1 MISVILNEP
10 WEAAHFQRHWSAEE
24 LTLYPAGT
32 TADAV
37 DDATSVLSV
46 FIHTPVRADALARL
60 PQLKLVAIRATGY
73 DHVDIDYCR
82 AHGIAVCNVPAYGE
96 RPVAEYAMGLLLAAA
111 RHIVPGTLRLQREWR
126 GDVQGLRGVDLHGK
140 TLGLI
145 GTGRIGR
152 NMGQMTTGFGM
163 RLLAYDLAPD
173 HAWAQSVGATYVPL
187 ETLYREADFLS
198 FHAPLTPSTRHL
210 FNHDSLALIKPGVI
224 LINSSRGGLVQN
236 TALLAGLEQGLIRA
250 AGLDVIEN
258 EHLIGKNEPAA
269 DIALMQQ
276 LLAHP
281 AVIASAHNAYN
292 SVEAIERII
301 STTIHNIQRF
311 AQQHDIGDRIC

>member
-46 FIHTPVRADALARL
+46 FIHTPVRASDLARL

-96 RPVAEYAMGLLLAAA
+96 RTVAEYAMGLLLAAA
-111 RHIVPGTLRLQREWR
+111 RHIVPSTLRLQREWR

-163 RLLAYDLAPD
+163 RLLAYDLVPD

-187 ETLYREADFLS
+187 ETIYRDADVLS

-210 FNHDSLALIKPGVI
+210 FNHDSLAIIKPGVI

-258 EHLIGKNEPAA
+258 EHLIGKHEPAT

-276 LLAHP
+276 ILNHP

-301 STTIHNIQRF
+301 STTIHNIQLF
-311 AQQHDIGDRIC
+311 AQQRDISDRIC